1 VPFSKPPL
9 ACHPSRLTPHA
20 LPITH
25 HASRITHHAFTLV
38 EILVTVALLA
48 FITLGLFAALDQVQ
62 RAFRSGMSQV
72 DRLEAGRAVTELLPR
87 EIEQATPCGA
97 NAVTFSA
104 QIIGS
109 SAPTT
114 ALPLTQSLPGM
125 PAATMRT
132 NLLEDCFILTR
143 QNQTWVGIGYC
154 VRVSDATGRLYLPTS
169 GPGQLGVGSLYRYTA
184 STNVL
189 RNDGP
194 PYTGLPSDPGQLYA
208 NFSKACVSGSPASLA
223 ISNRICDGVI
233 HFYLTTYAP
242 NGFPIVAGT
251 RFGTNVAI
259 FRPDP
264 FSILPQYPV
273 VHPVLIVPNSSYP
286 GNLAAL
292 YFISNAVPASVGM
305 ELGIL
310 EQPTWERYNSIPA
323 PAARLAYL
331 QRPDVTSRVHL
342 FRQRIPIR
350 NVDPSAY
357 Q

>member
-1 VPFSKPPL
+1 VN
-9 ACHPSRLTPHA
+9 LTPIISPRLRTTQHATRNTQHA
-20 LPITH
+20 LRTPRSALRT
-25 HASRITHHAFTLV
+25 SLAFTLL

-48 FITLGLFAALDQVQ
+48 FITLGLFAAFDQVQ

-87 EIEQATPCGA
+87 ELEAATPCGV

-104 QIIGS
+104 QIIPS
-109 SAPTT
+109 SA
-114 ALPLTQSLPGM
+114 PLTQSLPGLS
-125 PAATMRT
+125 PTGSAQVRT

-154 VRVSDATGRLYLPTS
+154 VRTNDVSGLLWLPES

-189 RNDGP
+189 MSN
-194 PYTGLPSDPGQLYA
+194 GLRSDPSQLYVA
-208 NFSKACVSGSPASLA
+208 FHNACASGSLASRS

-233 HFYLTTYAP
+233 HFYLTTYAT
-242 NGFPIVAGT
+242 NGFPIVLGT
-251 RFGTNVAI
+251 RFGTNVAC

-264 FSILPQYPV
+264 FSVAPLYPV
-273 VHPVLIVPNSSYP
+273 VHSTLAVPSASYP

-292 YFISNAVPASVGM
+292 YFWSNAVPAAVGM
-305 ELGIL
+305 ELGLL
-310 EQPTWERYNSIPA
+310 EQPAWERYNSIPV

-331 QRPDVTSRVHL
+331 QRPDISSRVHL
-342 FRQRIPIR
+342 FRQRIPIL